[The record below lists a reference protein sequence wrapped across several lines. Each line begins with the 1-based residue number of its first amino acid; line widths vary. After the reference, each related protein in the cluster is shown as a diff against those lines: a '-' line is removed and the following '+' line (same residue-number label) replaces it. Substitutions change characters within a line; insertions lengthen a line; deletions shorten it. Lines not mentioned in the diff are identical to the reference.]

1 VVLAALCVAAALS
14 SLTLQD
20 YVLRNYGGE
29 GVGCRIARGLFTD
42 ELLCIFMSDGS
53 RPIIETGNALVTF
66 AATAPTVYSLSR
78 TWDLLNRPSRL
89 SQLFALGHFA
99 FYWTVRLVIGNNI
112 RFSNDRF
119 PALM

>member
-1 VVLAALCVAAALS
+1 MAAALT
-14 SLTLQD
+14 SLTLPD
-20 YVLRNYGGE
+20 YVLQHHRDE
-29 GVGCRIARGLFTD
+29 SPRCRIVRGLFAR
-42 ELLCIFMSDGS
+42 EFLWLFMSHGS
-53 RPIIETGNALVTF
+53 RPIFEAEDALVTF

-89 SQLFALGHFA
+89 SQLFALGLA
-99 FYWTVRLVIGNNI
+99 FYWTVPLLIGNNI